1 MVPPIATHTFAKV
14 GKILEPNKTKRNKTN
29 ATKAFG
35 LHLQKLTTKSSKFI
49 LFIIKS
55 LGNLGKITNLAT
67 GYSNTNIF
75 MIYSV
80 ANPIYDCVFKFLME
94 DERIA
99 KTVLSA
105 LLKKEVVSVEMRRH
119 EHPNVTRDK
128 ISMFRIDFAARVKE
142 DDGTVRLILI
152 ELQKT
157 WVDTETL
164 RFRRYLA
171 AQYNAEENMVKEGE
185 LAGYAVPMIA
195 VYLLGHRVGDIN
207 KAVVYVTHNAY
218 DYDGKV
224 VEGGMKD
231 PFINSLI
238 HDSIIV
244 QIPLLHG
251 KINNRLDK
259 VLSVFDQSQRDASNQ
274 QIVCLDANDYKDDS
288 DMMYILHRLGLA
300 AMNADVRQEMND
312 EDEFY
317 SVLEAR
323 DTQVMKLNEQLNKKR
338 AQLNEKNAQLNERNA
353 QLNEQKAQLSE
364 ARAQLAEQ
372 KTQIKAMVKAMVDG
386 GMSIVTVAKTMNKTI
401 EEINELLA

>member
-1 MVPPIATHTFAKV
+1 
-14 GKILEPNKTKRNKTN
+14 
-29 ATKAFG
+29 
-35 LHLQKLTTKSSKFI
+35 
-49 LFIIKS
+49 
-55 LGNLGKITNLAT
+55 
-67 GYSNTNIF
+67 

-128 ISMFRIDFAARVKE
+128 ISMFRIDFAAQVKE

-185 LAGYAVPMIA
+185 LKGYAVPMIA
-195 VYLLGHRVGDIN
+195 VYLLGHRVGDID
-207 KAVVYVTHNAY
+207 KAVVYVTHNAF

-224 VEGGMKD
+224 VEGGMQD

-251 KINNRLDK
+251 KINNRLDR
-259 VLSVFDQSQRDASNQ
+259 VLSVFDQSQRDAKNQ
-274 QIVCLDANDYKDDS
+274 QIVCLDEKEYAGDS

-300 AMNADVRQEMND
+300 AMDADVRQEMND

-323 DTQVMKLNEQLNKKR
+323 DTQVMKLNEQLTEKKKQLNEKN
-338 AQLNEKNAQLNERNA
+338 AQLNEKNAQLNEKNA
-353 QLNEQKAQLSE
+353 QLNEQKVQLSE
-364 ARAQLAEQ
+364 KTVRLAEAEAQLKEQ
-372 KTQIKAMVKAMVDG
+372 KKQVKAMVKAMISN
-386 GMSIVTVAKTMNKTI
+386 GMTIQAVAKMMNKSE
-401 EEINELLA
+401 EEINNLLA

>member
-1 MVPPIATHTFAKV
+1 
-14 GKILEPNKTKRNKTN
+14 
-29 ATKAFG
+29 
-35 LHLQKLTTKSSKFI
+35 
-49 LFIIKS
+49 
-55 LGNLGKITNLAT
+55 
-67 GYSNTNIF
+67 

-128 ISMFRIDFAARVKE
+128 ISMFRIDFAAQVKE

-171 AQYNAEENMVKEGE
+171 AQYNAEENMVKEGD
-185 LAGYAVPMIA
+185 LKGYAVPMIA
-195 VYLLGHRVGDIN
+195 VYLLGHRVGDID
-207 KAVVYVTHNAY
+207 KAVVYVTHNAF

-224 VEGGMKD
+224 VEGGMQD

-251 KINNRLDK
+251 KINNRLDR
-259 VLSVFDQSQRDASNQ
+259 VLSVFDQSQRDAKNQ
-274 QIVCLDANDYKDDS
+274 QIVCLDEKEYAGDS

-300 AMNADVRQEMND
+300 AMDADVRQEMND

-323 DTQVMKLNEQLNKKR
+323 DTQVMKLNEQLTEKK
-338 AQLNEKNAQLNERNA
+338 K
-353 QLNEQKAQLSE
+353 QLNEQKAQLNE
-364 ARAQLAEQ
+364 KQAQLNEKTVRLAEAEAQLKEQ
-372 KTQIKAMVKAMVDG
+372 KSQVKAMVKAMVG
-386 GMSIVTVAKTMNKTI
+386 NGMTIEAVAKMMNKS
-401 EEINELLA
+401 EDEINDLL

>member
-1 MVPPIATHTFAKV
+1 
-14 GKILEPNKTKRNKTN
+14 
-29 ATKAFG
+29 
-35 LHLQKLTTKSSKFI
+35 
-49 LFIIKS
+49 
-55 LGNLGKITNLAT
+55 
-67 GYSNTNIF
+67 

-128 ISMFRIDFAARVKE
+128 ISMFRIDFAAQVKE

-171 AQYNAEENMVKEGE
+171 AQYNTEENMVKEGE
-185 LAGYAVPMIA
+185 LKGYAVPMIA
-195 VYLLGHRVGDIN
+195 VYLLGHRVGDID
-207 KAVVYVTHNAY
+207 KAVVYVTHNAF

-224 VEGGMKD
+224 VEGGMQD

-251 KINNRLDK
+251 KINNRLDR
-259 VLSVFDQSQRDASNQ
+259 VLSVFDQSQRDAKNQ
-274 QIVCLDANDYKDDS
+274 QIVCLDEKEYAGDS

-300 AMNADVRQEMND
+300 AMDADVRQEMND

-323 DTQVMKLNEQLNKKR
+323 DTQVMKLNEQLTEKR
-338 AQLNEKNAQLNERNA
+338 RQLNEKKAQLNGQRV
-353 QLNEQKAQLSE
+353 QLSE
-364 ARAQLAEQ
+364 KTVRLAEAEAQLKEQ
-372 KTQIKAMVKAMVDG
+372 KKQVKAMVKAMISN
-386 GMSIVTVAKTMNKTI
+386 GMTIQAVAKMMNKSE
-401 EEINELLA
+401 EEINNLLA

>member
-1 MVPPIATHTFAKV
+1 
-14 GKILEPNKTKRNKTN
+14 
-29 ATKAFG
+29 
-35 LHLQKLTTKSSKFI
+35 
-49 LFIIKS
+49 
-55 LGNLGKITNLAT
+55 
-67 GYSNTNIF
+67 

-128 ISMFRIDFAARVKE
+128 ISMFRIDFAAQVKE

-185 LAGYAVPMIA
+185 LKGYAVPMIA
-195 VYLLGHRVGDIN
+195 VYLLGHRVGDID
-207 KAVVYVTHNAY
+207 KAVVYVTHNAF

-224 VEGGMKD
+224 VEGGMQD

-251 KINNRLDK
+251 KINNRLDR
-259 VLSVFDQSQRDASNQ
+259 VLSVFDQSQRDAKNQ
-274 QIVCLDANDYKDDS
+274 QIVCLDEKEYAGDS

-300 AMNADVRQEMND
+300 AMDADVRQEMND

-323 DTQVMKLNEQLNKKR
+323 DTQVMKLNEQIMEKKK
-338 AQLNEKNAQLNERNA
+338 QLNEQKA
-353 QLNEQKAQLSE
+353 QLNEQKAQLNE
-364 ARAQLAEQ
+364 KQAQLNEKQAQLNEKTVRLAEAEAQLKEQ
-372 KTQIKAMVKAMVDG
+372 KSQVEAMVKAMVG
-386 GMSIVTVAKTMNKTI
+386 NGMTIEAVAEMMNKS
-401 EEINELLA
+401 EDEINDLL

>member
-1 MVPPIATHTFAKV
+1 
-14 GKILEPNKTKRNKTN
+14 
-29 ATKAFG
+29 
-35 LHLQKLTTKSSKFI
+35 
-49 LFIIKS
+49 
-55 LGNLGKITNLAT
+55 
-67 GYSNTNIF
+67 

-128 ISMFRIDFAARVKE
+128 ISMFRIDFAAQVKE

-171 AQYNAEENMVKEGE
+171 AQYNAEENMVKDGE
-185 LAGYAVPMIA
+185 LKGYAVPMIA
-195 VYLLGHRVGDIN
+195 VYLLGHRVGDID
-207 KAVVYVTHNAY
+207 KAVVYVTHNAF

-224 VEGGMKD
+224 VEGGMQD

-251 KINNRLDK
+251 KINNRLDR
-259 VLSVFDQSQRDASNQ
+259 VLSVFDQSQRDAKNQ
-274 QIVCLDANDYKDDS
+274 QIVCLDEKEYAGDS

-300 AMNADVRQEMND
+300 AMDADVRQEMND

-323 DTQVMKLNEQLNKKR
+323 DTQVMKLNEQLTEKR
-338 AQLNEKNAQLNERNA
+338 RQLNEKNAQLNE
-353 QLNEQKAQLSE
+353 QKVQLSE
-364 ARAQLAEQ
+364 KTVRLAEAEAQLKEQ
-372 KTQIKAMVKAMVDG
+372 KKQVKAMVKAMISN
-386 GMSIVTVAKTMNKTI
+386 GMTIQAVAKMMNKSE
-401 EEINELLA
+401 EEINNLLA